1 MGDKSGSNKIT
12 QKVGQKVNEISSKA
26 YNLIPEGIKKSS
38 AFSFVEKEMG
48 TSIFKNMFLFVIIV
62 GVIYGVYKIYTKIR
76 NEQVNR
82 PYFHAS
88 DNRTDLG
95 PYKASDPAS
104 SVSVPN
110 SILPSTLGEYSISMW
125 LWIND
130 LGQGE
135 SRSQSDYYRHILHKG
150 DTGISTSQPGMWLHP
165 TKNEI
170 LVVYDNDT
178 SHYEYDYKE
187 GQQFAFKT
195 VNNLPQPG
203 NPAPALQKVK
213 DNCSSNDSC
222 KGFNVVTNYP
232 YNDDADV
239 FFAGLTE
246 MGSPSE
252 DVSNNARC
260 GGGVCSGAFVKKD
273 WSADSSPGP
282 DGNVGQMDPNTNS
295 SIINNRD
302 ISTIIT
308 DLPINTWFNI
318 TLTAF
323 NNVMEIYV
331 DGKLRD
337 TIVTSSRLKNNNG
350 DIHITKGEDDD
361 SMSGIS
367 GPSFNGYWTHGRYYN
382 SALTQ
387 VEVRDVYN
395 KGPSPYVLPDIT
407 GNFEKIQK
415 HTAKLLGIQRGLKI
429 GRKRYTTTD
438 VMNVI
443 RGQNP

>member
-1 MGDKSGSNKIT
+1 MGDKSGSNKMT
-12 QKVGQKVNEISSKA
+12 QKIGEKVNEISAKA
-26 YNLIPEGIKKSS
+26 YNIIPDRIKKST
-38 AFSFVEKEMG
+38 AFSFIEKEMG
-48 TSIFKNMFLFVIIV
+48 SDIFKNIFLFVIII
-62 GVIYGVYKIYTKIR
+62 GVIYGVYKIYTSIR

-82 PYFHAS
+82 PYFHAAGNS
-88 DNRTDLG
+88 TDLG

-104 SVSVPN
+104 SVIIPN

-130 LGQGE
+130 LGKGE
-135 SRSQSDYYRHILHKG
+135 SRSQADYYRHILHKG
-150 DTGISTSQPGMWLHP
+150 DSLSSTSQPGMWLHP

-187 GQQFAFKT
+187 GQQFAFDT
-195 VNNLPQPG
+195 DNNLPQPD

-222 KGFNVVTNYP
+222 KGFNVTTQYP
-232 YNDDADV
+232 YNNDADV
-239 FFAGLTE
+239 YFAGLSE
-246 MGSPSE
+246 LGSPSE
-252 DVSNNARC
+252 DVNNNPRC

-273 WSADSSPGP
+273 WSKEKKKNGEA
-282 DGNVGQMDPNTNS
+282 GQMDPNVNS
-295 SIINNRD
+295 SIITNRD

-308 DLPINTWFNI
+308 DLPINTWFNV

-350 DIHITKGEDDD
+350 DIYITKDFSSDP

-382 SALTQ
+382 SALNQ

-407 GNFEKIQK
+407 GNFQKIQT
-415 HTAKLLGIQRGLKI
+415 HTAKLLGIQRGVKI

-443 RGQNP
+443 RGQKP